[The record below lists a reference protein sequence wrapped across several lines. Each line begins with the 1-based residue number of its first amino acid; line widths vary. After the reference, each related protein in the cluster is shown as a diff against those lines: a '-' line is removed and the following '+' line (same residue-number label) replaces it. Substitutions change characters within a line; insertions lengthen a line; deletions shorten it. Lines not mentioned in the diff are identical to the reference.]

1 MQNRYAKRSFL
12 KLHHVVFIQE
22 DEIAKL
28 DLLKARSG
36 AGGEDD
42 ENSLVIFIMEA
53 IQFKRGHKAL
63 YGKRKKIV
71 FNAKAF
77 DKAFLHHLFIKNR
90 ERIKKWV
97 SARESAWVVS
107 LKEWMLA
114 CKRKRHRW
122 KRSNF
127 ICVHEKV
134 SSLDL
139 PCINT
144 TSRSKAKP

>member
-36 AGGEDD
+36 AGD

-90 ERIKKWV
+90 ERIKKLSV
-97 SARESAWVVS
+97 GEGECVGGGF
-107 LKEWMLA
+107 KEVNA
-114 CKRKRHRW
+114 CLQAEGIDG
-122 KRSNF
+122 SEVISF
-127 ICVHEKV
+127 SITEKV

-139 PCINT
+139 PCTNT
-144 TSRSKAKP
+144 TSRSRAKP